1 MILIDANILIYA
13 HSASF
18 PQHGAA
24 RDWLDARLTDRE
36 RVALPWPSLLAFTR
50 TLSNPRAVAKP
61 ESLESL
67 WAQIEAWLS
76 VDSTWI
82 PSPAERH
89 PQILKG
95 LLPHVSRPELVQD
108 AHLAALAIG
117 HGLTLCS
124 TDGDFARFPGLRWEN
139 PLR

>member
-13 HSASF
+13 HSATF

-24 RDWLDARLTDRE
+24 RYWLDARLTDHE
-36 RVALPWPSLLAFTR
+36 RTALPWSSLLAFMR
-50 TLSNPRAVAKP
+50 ILSNPRAVAKP
-61 ESLESL
+61 ESIESL

-82 PSPAERH
+82 PAPSERH
-89 PQILKG
+89 AQILKG
-95 LLPHVSRPELVQD
+95 LLPHVARTELVQD

-124 TDGDFARFPGLRWEN
+124 TDGDFARFPDLRWEN
-139 PLR
+139 PLQ

>member
-36 RVALPWPSLLAFTR
+36 RVALPWPSLL
-50 TLSNPRAVAKP
+50 
-61 ESLESL
+61 
-67 WAQIEAWLS
+67 
-76 VDSTWI
+76 
-82 PSPAERH
+82 
-89 PQILKG
+89 
-95 LLPHVSRPELVQD
+95 PHVSRPELVQD
-108 AHLAALAIG
+108 AHLAALPIG